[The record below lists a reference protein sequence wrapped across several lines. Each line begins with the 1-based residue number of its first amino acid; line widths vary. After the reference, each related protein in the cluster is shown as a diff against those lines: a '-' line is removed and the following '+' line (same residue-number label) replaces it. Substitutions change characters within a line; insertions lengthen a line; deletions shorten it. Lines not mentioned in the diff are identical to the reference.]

1 VGETGG
7 SRILHDWELQN
18 VFLVD
23 ILKMAKSSRFVCGVH
38 DMRRT
43 EEKFME
49 SFCWKILS
57 QDTILKAKL

>member
-1 VGETGG
+1 VGVGETGG

-23 ILKMAKSSRFVCGVH
+23 ILNMAKSSRVVCGVH
-38 DMRRT
+38 NMHRA

-49 SFCWKILS
+49 SFCWKI
-57 QDTILKAKL
+57 